1 MNNENI
7 PKYEEPKMII
17 IVFETADIIATSDS
31 GFAGEDDSL
40 YDEEEQ

>member
-1 MNNENI
+1 MANEKKL
-7 PKYEEPKMII
+7 KYEEPTISI
-17 IVFETADIIATSDS
+17 FVFETADIIATSDS